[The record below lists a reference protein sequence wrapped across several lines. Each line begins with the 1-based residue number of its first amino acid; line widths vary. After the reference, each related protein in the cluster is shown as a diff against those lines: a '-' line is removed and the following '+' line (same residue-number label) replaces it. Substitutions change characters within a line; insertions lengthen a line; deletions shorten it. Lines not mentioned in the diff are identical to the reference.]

1 MRKLVFAI
9 NITIDGFADHTAGIA
24 DDELHDF
31 FTNFLGTIDVTLMGR
46 KTYQLMENYWPKAH
60 EDPNAT
66 KSTIDFANRY
76 NAINKIVFSNTLT
89 EVKWKNSRLASESL
103 LKIVS
108 DLKNQNGK
116 NISAGSLSIAN
127 QLFNANLIDEFWFV
141 VHPII
146 AGNGPQLFNGI
157 DKVKKLQFI
166 DSQKLS
172 SGAIVL
178 HYKKSKVSNEIK

>member
-31 FTNFLGTIDVTLMGR
+31 FTNILDTIDISLMGR
-46 KTYQLMENYWPKAH
+46 KTYQLMENYWPKVH

-66 KSTIDFANRY
+66 KSTINFAYKFNTM
-76 NAINKIVFSNTLT
+76 NKIVFSNTLK
-89 EVKWKNSRLASESL
+89 EVKWKNCRLASESL
-103 LKIVS
+103 VKVVS

-127 QLFNANLIDEFWFV
+127 QLLNANLIDEFWFLIHPV
-141 VHPII
+141 VL
-146 AGNGPQLFNGI
+146 GKG
-157 DKVKKLQFI
+157 KKLFDGLDIKSQLQLI
-166 DSQKLS
+166 DIKNFD
-172 SGAIVL
+172 SGVVVL
-178 HYKKSKVSNEIK
+178 HYKNPN

>member
-31 FTNFLGTIDVTLMGR
+31 FTNFLDTIDVSLMGR
-46 KTYQLMENYWPKAH
+46 KTYQLMESYWPNAH
-60 EDPNAT
+60 QDPNAT
-66 KSTIDFANRY
+66 KSTIDFADKF
-76 NAINKIVFSNTLT
+76 NAMKKIVFSSTLT

-103 LKIVS
+103 LKVVS

-127 QLFNANLIDEFWFV
+127 QLFNANLIDEFWFLIHPV
-141 VHPII
+141 VL
-146 AGNGPQLFNGI
+146 GKG
-157 DKVKKLQFI
+157 KKLFDGLDIKNQLQLI
-166 DSQKLS
+166 DIKKFD
-172 SGAIVL
+172 SGVVAL
-178 HYKKSKVSNEIK
+178 QYKNSN

>member
-31 FTNFLGTIDVTLMGR
+31 FTNLLDTIDVSLMGR
-46 KTYQLMENYWPKAH
+46 KTYQLMENYWPNAYQ
-60 EDPNAT
+60 DPNAT
-66 KSTIDFANRY
+66 KSTIDFADKF
-76 NAINKIVFSNTLT
+76 NAMNKIVFSKTLT

-103 LKIVS
+103 LKVVS

-127 QLFNANLIDEFWFV
+127 QLFNANLIDEFWFL
-141 VHPII
+141 VHPVVL
-146 AGNGPQLFNGI
+146 GKG
-157 DKVKKLQFI
+157 KKLFDGLEMKSQLQLI
-166 DSQKLS
+166 DIKKFN
-172 SGAIVL
+172 SGVVVL
-178 HYKKSKVSNEIK
+178 HYKNLK

>member
-9 NITIDGFADHTAGIA
+9 NITIDGFADHTEGIA

-31 FTNFLGTIDVTLMGR
+31 FTNFLDTIDITLMGR
-46 KTYQLMENYWPKAH
+46 KTYQLMESYWPKAQ

-66 KSTIDFANRY
+66 KSTIDFADKF
-76 NAINKIVFSNTLT
+76 NAMKKIVFSSTLI

-103 LKIVS
+103 LKVVS

-127 QLFNANLIDEFWFV
+127 QLFNANLIDEFWFLIHPV
-141 VHPII
+141 VL
-146 AGNGPQLFNGI
+146 GKG
-157 DKVKKLQFI
+157 KKLFDGLDIKNQLRLI
-166 DSQKLS
+166 DIKKFD
-172 SGAIVL
+172 SGVVAL
-178 HYKKSKVSNEIK
+178 QYKNSN

>member
-9 NITIDGFADHTAGIA
+9 NITIDTFADHTAGIA

-31 FTNFLGTIDVTLMGR
+31 FTNFLDTIDVSLMGR

-66 KSTIDFANRY
+66 KSIINFADKFNGM
-76 NAINKIVFSNTLT
+76 NKIVFSNTLT
-89 EVKWKNSRLASESL
+89 EVKRKNSRLASESL
-103 LKIVS
+103 LKVVF

-127 QLFNANLIDEFWFV
+127 QLFNENLIDEFWFLIHPV
-141 VHPII
+141 VL
-146 AGNGPQLFNGI
+146 GKG
-157 DKVKKLQFI
+157 KKLFDGLEMKSQLQLI
-166 DSQKLS
+166 DIKKFN
-172 SGAIVL
+172 SGVVVL
-178 HYKKSKVSNEIK
+178 HYKIPN

>member
-31 FTNFLGTIDVTLMGR
+31 FTNFLDTIDVSLMGR
-46 KTYQLMENYWPKAH
+46 KTYQLMENYWPNAH
-60 EDPNAT
+60 QDPNAT
-66 KSTIDFANRY
+66 KSTIDFADKF
-76 NAINKIVFSNTLT
+76 NAMKKIVFSSTLT

-103 LKIVS
+103 LKVVS

-127 QLFNANLIDEFWFV
+127 QLFNANLIDEFWFLIHPV
-141 VHPII
+141 VL
-146 AGNGPQLFNGI
+146 GKG
-157 DKVKKLQFI
+157 KKLFDGLDIKNQLQLI
-166 DSQKLS
+166 DIKKFD
-172 SGAIVL
+172 SGVVAL
-178 HYKKSKVSNEIK
+178 QYKNSN

>member
-31 FTNFLGTIDVTLMGR
+31 FTSLLDTIDVTLMGR

-66 KSTIDFANRY
+66 NSTINFADKFNTL
-76 NAINKIVFSNTLT
+76 NKIVFSNTLT

-103 LKIVS
+103 LKVVS

-116 NISAGSLSIAN
+116 NISAGSLSVAD
-127 QLFNANLIDEFWFV
+127 QLFNENLIDEFWFLIHPV
-141 VHPII
+141 VL
-146 AGNGPQLFNGI
+146 GKG
-157 DKVKKLQFI
+157 KKLFDGLEMKSQLQLI
-166 DSQKLS
+166 DIKKFN
-172 SGAIVL
+172 SGVVVL
-178 HYKKSKVSNEIK
+178 HYKNLR

>member
-31 FTNFLGTIDVTLMGR
+31 FTNFLDTIDISLMGR
-46 KTYQLMENYWPKAH
+46 KTYQLMENYWPNVY

-66 KSTIDFANRY
+66 KSTINFADKF
-76 NAINKIVFSNTLT
+76 NAMNKIVFSNTLT
-89 EVKWKNSRLASESL
+89 EVKWKNSRLAREGL
-103 LKIVS
+103 LKVAS

-127 QLFNANLIDEFWFV
+127 QLFNENLIDEFWFLIHPV
-141 VHPII
+141 VL
-146 AGNGPQLFNGI
+146 GKG
-157 DKVKKLQFI
+157 KKLFDGLEMKSQLQLI
-166 DSQKLS
+166 DTNNFS
-172 SGAIVL
+172 SGVVVL
-178 HYKKSKVSNEIK
+178 HYKNLR

>member
-24 DDELHDF
+24 DDELHNF
-31 FTNFLGTIDVTLMGR
+31 FTNFLDTIDVTLMGR

-66 KSTIDFANRY
+66 KSTIDFANKF
-76 NAINKIVFSNTLT
+76 NAMNKIVFSSTLT

-103 LKIVS
+103 LNVVS

-116 NISAGSLSIAN
+116 NISAGSLSITN
-127 QLFNANLIDEFWFV
+127 QLLNANLIDEFWFLIHPV
-141 VHPII
+141 VL
-146 AGNGPQLFNGI
+146 GKG
-157 DKVKKLQFI
+157 KKLFDELNIKSQFQLI
-166 DSQKLS
+166 DIKKFN
-172 SGAIVL
+172 SGVVVL
-178 HYKKSKVSNEIK
+178 HYKNPN